1 MSYGWGT
8 EEFYMGR
15 QGFHPDWDDPDF
27 NWAAYQAGVGAANAA
42 RAADAADNGWPT
54 SSGGGVPFVFRAR
67 DFGGTNDGSG
77 ALFVIVALLLYGLV
91 VFIMQFFWQ
100 LLFIAAVAAVIYLLW
115 QIPEERYV
123 AAWDWLAA
131 RVKRGIGW
139 TQRQAQV
146 LHAKANA
153 AHRAFVRWRRHSTAQ
168 RRGRPLPA
176 VERIR
181 RR

>member
-1 MSYGWGT
+1 MSYGQGT
-8 EEFYMGR
+8 DEFRMGE
-15 QGFHPDWDDPDF
+15 QGLYPGWDASPDF
-27 NWAAYQAGVGAANAA
+27 NWAAHQAGLDAANAA
-42 RAADAADNGWPT
+42 RAARAEDNGWPT
-54 SSGGGVPFVFRAR
+54 SSGGGVPFVFGASSIGNS
-67 DFGGTNDGSG
+67 DDGDMSFVTMAWLAFA
-77 ALFVIVALLLYGLV
+77 ALVLWKVLLVLLLIGLV
-91 VFIMQFFWQ
+91 VG
-100 LLFIAAVAAVIYLLW
+100 LLYLLW
-115 QIPEERYV
+115 QIPEERYE

-139 TQRQAQV
+139 MQRRAQV
-146 LHAKANA
+146 LHAKASA